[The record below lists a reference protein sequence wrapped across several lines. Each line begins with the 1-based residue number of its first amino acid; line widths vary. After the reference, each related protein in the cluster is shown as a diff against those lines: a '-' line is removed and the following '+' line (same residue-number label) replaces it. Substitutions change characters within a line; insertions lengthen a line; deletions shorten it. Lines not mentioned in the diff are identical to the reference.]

1 MTWAGRGALHSGI
14 IVQLR
19 SGLMLKIRGNDIE
32 LNDKKVAR
40 LFDLNTFDKR
50 DLEAL
55 FDKANNYER
64 DVRNSYENGRDE
76 SNERY

>member
-1 MTWAGRGALHSGI
+1 
-14 IVQLR
+14 
-19 SGLMLKIRGNDIE
+19 MLKIRGNDIE

-50 DLEAL
+50 DLEGI

-64 DVRNSYENGRDE
+64 DVQDAYERGKDDQLLFLVPTKNQI
-76 SNERY
+76 

>member
-1 MTWAGRGALHSGI
+1 
-14 IVQLR
+14 
-19 SGLMLKIRGNDIE
+19 MLKIRGNDIE

-50 DLEAL
+50 ELEGL

-76 SNERY
+76 SNERS

>member
-1 MTWAGRGALHSGI
+1 
-14 IVQLR
+14 
-19 SGLMLKIRGNDIE
+19 MLKIRGNDIE

-50 DLEAL
+50 DLEDL

-64 DVRNSYENGRDE
+64 DIRNSYENGRDE
-76 SNERY
+76 SNERP